1 MLVPLL
7 WVGGWLSACVCERH
21 MYRFLLVVAIYACF
35 ILYGVPFFLAPS
47 SHSNRLNM
55 LMFGVCVR
63 WCEVAKTERADVYT
77 HTRRYDIG
85 GCTIKGIFVR

>member
-1 MLVPLL
+1 MVMYVGATA
-7 WVGGWLSACVCERH
+7 VGGRMAECVCERH

-35 ILYGVPFFLAPS
+35 ILYGVLFFLAPS

-63 WCEVAKTERADVYT
+63 WCEVAKTERADVY
-77 HTRRYDIG
+77 HTLVVMI
-85 GCTIKGIFVR
+85 